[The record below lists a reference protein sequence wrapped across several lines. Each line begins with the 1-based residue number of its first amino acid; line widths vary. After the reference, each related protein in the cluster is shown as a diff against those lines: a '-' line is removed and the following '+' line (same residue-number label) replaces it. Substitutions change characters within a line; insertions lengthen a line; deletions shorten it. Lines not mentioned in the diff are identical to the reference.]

1 MAPAGHGRLVA
12 LLILTLTVVTCGR
25 AGSTAAPARELAL
38 PAGYAAYD
46 GGKLGFRFGLAP
58 GWHQAGEP
66 APDGVG
72 FTDPSGSA
80 SLLVHVGRAKS
91 PDLDAATGAVVFDLT
106 GGGGAAGG
114 TEFGTTL
121 DGRPARWVRGGFD
134 AAGAVQQID
143 AVVMLE
149 GGRAWVMALAG
160 PGDRVAAYEADFDR
174 MRSTFQLLPG
184 HPSLPEQVALD
195 APAPRFPELDRI
207 KGPVV
212 LNFFA
217 TWCAPCRQE
226 MPLLASSARSAHGK
240 FTVLGMD
247 TQDDASKVPDF
258 LKELHVGF
266 PTGVD
271 RDGHLSAAYL
281 LPGVPGTF
289 FLDSG
294 HVVRSLVYGPLTAA
308 SLQEG
313 LKAAGAA

>member
-1 MAPAGHGRLVA
+1 MARAGRDRLVA
-12 LLILTLTVVTCGR
+12 LLVLTLVLAACGR
-25 AGSTAAPARELAL
+25 AAPAAANRELVL
-38 PAGYAAYD
+38 PAGYTAYD

-72 FTDPSGSA
+72 FADPSGSA

-91 PDLDAATGAVVFDLT
+91 SDLDAATGAMVFDLT

-134 AAGAVQQID
+134 AGGAVQQID
-143 AVVMLE
+143 AVVMIE

-160 PGDRVAAYEADFDR
+160 PGDRVAAAEADFER
-174 MRSTFQLLPG
+174 MRATFQLLPA

-195 APAPRFPELDRI
+195 EPAPHFAELDRI
-207 KGPVV
+207 RGPVV

-217 TWCAPCRQE
+217 TWCGPCRQE
-226 MPLLASSARSAHGK
+226 MPLLASRARSAHGK

-247 TQDDASKVPDF
+247 TQDDASRVPAF
-258 LKELHVGF
+258 LKDLNVGF

-271 RDGHLSAAYL
+271 RDGHLYAAYL

-289 FLDSG
+289 FLDSR
-294 HVVRSLVYGPLTAA
+294 HVVRNLVYGPLTAE
-308 SLQEG
+308 SLQQG